1 MERENSPISM
11 SETEFLHLLS
21 LAKENDSESIFK
33 LLEFFKKDILTLS
46 KYINTTQEDAI
57 QSMILGLIE
66 LFKKPN

>member
-21 LAKENDSESIFK
+21 LAKENDSESILK